1 MELNMAA
8 LSSNKVLAVRMDES
22 EHKALRE
29 QLKFVAEEAEAIG
42 CVSDGIKKI
51 ADYIG
56 DMFIPDDNGKMTITM
71 SREYDDDSLFIIA
84 EAFFNLLHYDQ
95 CKDALVTETVRDLET
110 KLDEAEILSRFTGR
124 SVRFEDG
131 SLANSR
137 IPAEKTPAGKV

>member
-1 MELNMAA
+1 MELNMSA

-22 EHKALRE
+22 EYKALQE
-29 QLKFVAEEAEAIG
+29 QLDFVVEEAEAIG

-56 DMFIPDDNGKMTITM
+56 DMFVPDENGKMTITL
-71 SREYDDDSLFIIA
+71 SRDYDEDSLFIMA

-110 KLDEAEILSRFTGR
+110 KLNDAEILSRFTGR

-131 SLANSR
+131 SLADSK